1 MSKRLW
7 YPAALAGAVFLG
19 ACAGGSA
26 PAPAPT
32 PENLTALEAAQAR
45 QPGDA
50 GVMTRLG
57 IAYYDAKRFDRARDV
72 LQSALAV
79 NRANYPATVYLG
91 LAREEL
97 GEMDSARV
105 AYQAAQ
111 KLARNDRQRAEI
123 DNRLVLLA
131 RREIRVAAQQ
141 AIAQEAQLSRQAPTP
156 NSIAVFPF
164 RYTGTNP
171 DVEPLSRGLTH
182 LMITDLAKVSQFTL
196 LERERVQAL
205 VDELRLAEA
214 NRVDAATGA
223 RSGRMLRAARVV
235 QGSVGEQPGTT
246 NLRLDAAIVDATS
259 ASVVATGSANDQL
272 AQLFALQKSVLF
284 RLVDQLG
291 ITLTP
296 AERRAI
302 SERPTADL
310 QAFLSFSKGLEA
322 EDRGDYQA
330 AAGHFGAALARDPNF
345 RAARDRQTAV
355 ARTTQALALSAPELA
370 GIGGG
375 GDQLDIGQAPG
386 SSTPPTREA
395 VLRVGVLNTVPS
407 IGSTLT
413 TGAAGPVSRTPTTR
427 TDVTETFGGDGITPP
442 LSGTIIIIITRP

>member
-1 MSKRLW
+1 MSQRLW

-171 DVEPLSRGLTH
+171 EVEPLSRGLTH

-330 AAGHFGAALARDPNF
+330 AAAAMAPPW
-345 RAARDRQTAV
+345 RATP
-355 ARTTQALALSAPELA
+355 TSAPLA
-370 GIGGG
+370 TGRPRSP
-375 GDQLDIGQAPG
+375 APRRPWPSAHRSWPG
-386 SSTPPTREA
+386 SGA
-395 VLRVGVLNTVPS
+395 GA
-407 IGSTLT
+407 IGSTLARCP
-413 TGAAGPVSRTPTTR
+413 AAAVRRPPARRCCAWACSTPCR
-427 TDVTETFGGDGITPP
+427 ASAP
-442 LSGTIIIIITRP
+442 R